1 MDSTTYWK
9 NREAEQRKHDI
20 KDEQEYRKRIEE
32 IYQNM
37 IDEIEKEINGFYGKY
52 ARKEGITMAEAKK
65 RVAKLDIEA
74 YGRKAAKYVK
84 EKNFSK
90 QANEE
95 MRLYNLTMKVNR
107 LELLK
112 AQIGLEMVA
121 GFDELQKYYE
131 EILTDRAISEFERQ
145 AGILGKTIQDNAK
158 AANAI
163 VNASFHNATFSDRI
177 WMYQDMIKNEL
188 NSLLQTGLIQGQHP
202 RKLATH
208 LRKRFGVSQSNA
220 ERLMI
225 TEMARVQTEAQ
236 KQSFERNGFEEYT
249 FLALGT
255 ACPICR
261 ALDGK
266 HFKVSKMMS
275 GTNAP
280 PMHPNCRCSVAAYED
295 SEDYEE
301 WLDFLSKDG
310 TTEEWNKLK
319 RKSSLKEDDDYQKRI
334 KQRRAAYRNRTQSR
348 SVSSNISDFSSMG
361 REELLDYAKK
371 NLKTDIGDLKGVN
384 IEFARDAIRVLS
396 EFECKMGGNTIK
408 GLKVRFGGLSKSAY
422 AKYDDA
428 TKTILLK
435 KSGSKEAFEKAQKE
449 ENARYRAKWKRD
461 KDYHATDTYTGT
473 IWHELGHAIDIESNQ
488 SLSKRLSSTPELD
501 ELSVKISNY
510 AGTTQGVRVS
520 KRSEAWAEN
529 FAAYM
534 DGGTNK
540 VKVPKEISDMIEN
553 YFKESIAKAS
563 GSGIIKARKESAYEG
578 IPRSWKKIEGSVDS
592 LRAVNPKYSS
602 GNEAYT
608 KNCTNCISAY
618 EMRKRGYNVTAR
630 PATKNHYLSKHPE
643 EAWIGADVQKT
654 TGTGLEDI
662 MNASESW
669 PDGARAEIAVTW
681 RGGNRGHVFV
691 AEKVNGGIRFY
702 DVQSGERV
710 SSKQFS
716 FVEENKTTFWRI
728 DNLEPSDRG
737 ITACEEGD

>member
-1 MDSTTYWK
+1 MDSQTYWR
-9 NREAEQRKHDI
+9 NRETEQRKHDI
-20 KDEQEYRKRIEE
+20 KDEQEYRKHIEE

-65 RVAKLDIEA
+65 RAAKLDIEA

-121 GFDELQKYYE
+121 GFDELQKYYDE
-131 EILTDRAISEFERQ
+131 KLTDRTIAEFERQ

-177 WMYQDMIKNEL
+177 WMYQDMLKNEL
-188 NSLLQTGLIQGQHP
+188 SSLLQTGLIQGQNP
-202 RKLATH
+202 RRLATH
-208 LRKRFGVSQSNA
+208 LRKRFDVSQSNA

-225 TEMARVQTEAQ
+225 TELARVQTEAQ

-280 PMHPNCRCSVAAYED
+280 PVHPRCRCSVAAYED
-295 SEDYEE
+295 SEDYEN
-301 WLDFLSKDG
+301 WLDFLSKG
-310 TTEEWNKLK
+310 GSTEEWNKLK

-334 KQRRAAYRNRTQSR
+334 KQRRAAYKNRAQNR
-348 SVSSNISDFSSMG
+348 SVPSSIPDFSSMG

-384 IEFARDAIRVLS
+384 IDFARDAIRVLS
-396 EFECKMGGNTIK
+396 EFEQKLGGNTIP
-408 GLKVRFGGLSKSAY
+408 GLNIKFGGLSKNVF
-422 AKYDDA
+422 AKYDD
-428 TKTILLK
+428 KTNTLMLK
-435 KSGSKEAFEKAQKE
+435 KTGSKEIFEKTQKE
-449 ENARYRAKWKRD
+449 ANIRFRHKWNTDRD
-461 KDYHATDTYTGT
+461 YYSTETYSGT
-473 IWHELGHAIDIESNQ
+473 IWHELGHAVDIHTGQ
-488 SLSKRLSSTPELD
+488 QLSRRLSSTAELD
-501 ELSVKISNY
+501 ELSVKVSGY
-510 AGTTQGVRVS
+510 AGTTGGVRVS

-534 DGGTNK
+534 DRGANK
-540 VKVPKEISDMIEN
+540 GKVPKEISDMIEN
-553 YFKESIAKAS
+553 YFKESVAKAS
-563 GSGIIKARKESAYEG
+563 GSGIIKGKGSTLKMDLQFFAEKDIKNQQSGSLKRAIRKYQARIEEHEA
-578 IPRSWKKIEGSVDS
+578 KIK
-592 LRAVNPKYSS
+592 NPKEIYPEWDTYDPRYQE
-602 GNEAYT
+602 GL
-608 KNCTNCISAY
+608 
-618 EMRKRGYNVTAR
+618 KRHWN
-630 PATKNHYLSKHPE
+630 K
-643 EAWIGADVQKT
+643 
-654 TGTGLEDI
+654 
-662 MNASESW
+662 
-669 PDGARAEIAVTW
+669 EIRNFKQSIQDRVDELKE
-681 RGGNRGHVFV
+681 RGD
-691 AEKVNGGIRFY
+691 Y
-702 DVQSGERV
+702 DE
-710 SSKQFS
+710 
-716 FVEENKTTFWRI
+716 
-728 DNLEPSDRG
+728 
-737 ITACEEGD
+737 

>member
-1 MDSTTYWK
+1 MDSTTYWR
-9 NREAEQRKHDI
+9 NREMEQRKHNI
-20 KDEQEYRKRIEE
+20 RDEAEYQKHIRE

-52 ARKEGITMAEAKK
+52 AKKEGITIAEARK
-65 RVAKLDIEA
+65 RAAKADIEA
-74 YGRKAAKYVK
+74 LGRKAAKYVK

-90 QANEE
+90 QANAE

-131 EILTDRAISEFERQ
+131 EILTERTISEFERQ

-177 WMYQDMIKNEL
+177 WMYQDMLKNEL

-202 RKLATH
+202 RKLAAH

-220 ERLMI
+220 ERLLI

-301 WLDFLSKDG
+301 WLDFLSKGG

-319 RKSSLKEDDDYQKRI
+319 RKSSLKEEDDYQKRI

-396 EFECKMGGNTIK
+396 EFERKMGGNTIK

-563 GSGIIKARKESAYEG
+563 GSGIIKGKGSTLKMDLQFFAEKDIKNQQSGSLKREIRKYQERIEEHEA
-578 IPRSWKKIEGSVDS
+578 KIK
-592 LRAVNPKYSS
+592 NPKEIYPEWDTYDPRYQE
-602 GNEAYT
+602 GL
-608 KNCTNCISAY
+608 
-618 EMRKRGYNVTAR
+618 KRHWN
-630 PATKNHYLSKHPE
+630 K
-643 EAWIGADVQKT
+643 
-654 TGTGLEDI
+654 
-662 MNASESW
+662 
-669 PDGARAEIAVTW
+669 EIRNFKQSIQDRVDELKE
-681 RGGNRGHVFV
+681 RGD
-691 AEKVNGGIRFY
+691 Y
-702 DVQSGERV
+702 DE
-710 SSKQFS
+710 
-716 FVEENKTTFWRI
+716 
-728 DNLEPSDRG
+728 
-737 ITACEEGD
+737 

>member
-1 MDSTTYWK
+1 MDSQTYWR
-9 NREAEQRKHDI
+9 NRETEQRKHDI
-20 KDEQEYRKRIEE
+20 KDEQEYQKRIEE

-65 RVAKLDIEA
+65 RAAKLDIEA

-121 GFDELQKYYE
+121 GFDELQKYYDE
-131 EILTDRAISEFERQ
+131 KLTDRTIAEFERQ

-163 VNASFHNATFSDRI
+163 VNASFHNATYSDRI
-177 WMYQDMIKNEL
+177 WMYQNMLKNEL
-188 NSLLQTGLIQGQHP
+188 SSLLQTGLIQGQHP

-220 ERLMI
+220 ERLLI

-301 WLDFLSKDG
+301 WLDFLSKGG

-396 EFECKMGGNTIK
+396 EFERKMGGNTIK
-408 GLKVRFGGLSKSAY
+408 GLKVRFGWLSKSAY

-520 KRSEAWAEN
+520 KRSEA
-529 FAAYM
+529 
-534 DGGTNK
+534 
-540 VKVPKEISDMIEN
+540 
-553 YFKESIAKAS
+553 
-563 GSGIIKARKESAYEG
+563 
-578 IPRSWKKIEGSVDS
+578 
-592 LRAVNPKYSS
+592 
-602 GNEAYT
+602 
-608 KNCTNCISAY
+608 
-618 EMRKRGYNVTAR
+618 
-630 PATKNHYLSKHPE
+630 
-643 EAWIGADVQKT
+643 
-654 TGTGLEDI
+654 
-662 MNASESW
+662 
-669 PDGARAEIAVTW
+669 
-681 RGGNRGHVFV
+681 
-691 AEKVNGGIRFY
+691 
-702 DVQSGERV
+702 
-710 SSKQFS
+710 
-716 FVEENKTTFWRI
+716 
-728 DNLEPSDRG
+728 
-737 ITACEEGD
+737 

>member
-65 RVAKLDIEA
+65 RAAKLDIEA

-90 QANEE
+90 QANAE

-112 AQIGLEMVA
+112 AQIGLEMVS
-121 GFDELQKYYE
+121 GFDELQKYYDE
-131 EILTDRAISEFERQ
+131 KLTDRTIAELERQ

-177 WMYQDMIKNEL
+177 WMYQDMLKNEL

-220 ERLMI
+220 ERLLI

-301 WLDFLSKDG
+301 WLDFLSKGG

-396 EFECKMGGNTIK
+396 EFERKMGGNTIK

-563 GSGIIKARKESAYEG
+563 GSGIIKGKGSTLKMDLQFFAEKDIKNQQSGSLKRAIRKYQARIEEHEA
-578 IPRSWKKIEGSVDS
+578 KIK
-592 LRAVNPKYSS
+592 NPKEIYPEWDTYDPRYQE
-602 GNEAYT
+602 GL
-608 KNCTNCISAY
+608 
-618 EMRKRGYNVTAR
+618 KRHWN
-630 PATKNHYLSKHPE
+630 K
-643 EAWIGADVQKT
+643 
-654 TGTGLEDI
+654 
-662 MNASESW
+662 
-669 PDGARAEIAVTW
+669 EIRNFKQSIQDRVDELKE
-681 RGGNRGHVFV
+681 RGD
-691 AEKVNGGIRFY
+691 Y
-702 DVQSGERV
+702 DE
-710 SSKQFS
+710 
-716 FVEENKTTFWRI
+716 
-728 DNLEPSDRG
+728 
-737 ITACEEGD
+737 

>member
-1 MDSTTYWK
+1 MDSQTYWR
-9 NREAEQRKHDI
+9 NRETEQRKHDI
-20 KDEQEYRKRIEE
+20 KDEQEYRKHIEE

-65 RVAKLDIEA
+65 RAAKLDIEA

-90 QANEE
+90 QANDE

-121 GFDELQKYYE
+121 GFDELQKYYDE
-131 EILTDRAISEFERQ
+131 KLTDRTIAEFERQ

-177 WMYQDMIKNEL
+177 WMYQDMLKNEL
-188 NSLLQTGLIQGQHP
+188 SSLLQTGLIQGQNP

-208 LRKRFGVSQSNA
+208 LRKRFGVSQNNA

-301 WLDFLSKDG
+301 WLDFLSKGG

-319 RKSSLKEDDDYQKRI
+319 RKSSLKEEDDYQKRI

-396 EFECKMGGNTIK
+396 EFERKMGGNTIK

-563 GSGIIKARKESAYEG
+563 GSGIIKGKGSTLKMDLQFFAEKDIKNQQSGSLKRAIRKYQARIEEHEA
-578 IPRSWKKIEGSVDS
+578 KIK
-592 LRAVNPKYSS
+592 NPKEIYPEWDTYDPRYQE
-602 GNEAYT
+602 GL
-608 KNCTNCISAY
+608 
-618 EMRKRGYNVTAR
+618 KRHWN
-630 PATKNHYLSKHPE
+630 K
-643 EAWIGADVQKT
+643 
-654 TGTGLEDI
+654 
-662 MNASESW
+662 
-669 PDGARAEIAVTW
+669 EIRNFKQSIQDRVDELKE
-681 RGGNRGHVFV
+681 RGD
-691 AEKVNGGIRFY
+691 Y
-702 DVQSGERV
+702 DE
-710 SSKQFS
+710 
-716 FVEENKTTFWRI
+716 
-728 DNLEPSDRG
+728 
-737 ITACEEGD
+737 

>member
-1 MDSTTYWK
+1 MDSQMYWR
-9 NREAEQRKHDI
+9 NRETEQRKHDI
-20 KDEQEYRKRIEE
+20 RDEREYQRRIEE

-37 IDEIEKEINGFYGKY
+37 INEIEKEINGFYGKY

-65 RVAKLDIEA
+65 RAAKLDIEA

-84 EKNFSK
+84 EKNFSE
-90 QANEE
+90 QANAE

-121 GFDELQKYYE
+121 GFDELQKYYDE
-131 EILTDRAISEFERQ
+131 KLTDRTIAEFERQ

-177 WMYQDMIKNEL
+177 WMYQDMLKNEL

-202 RKLATH
+202 RKLAAY

-220 ERLMI
+220 ERLLI

-295 SEDYEE
+295 SEDYED
-301 WLDFLSKDG
+301 WLDFLSKGG

-396 EFECKMGGNTIK
+396 EFERKMGGNTIK

-553 YFKESIAKAS
+553 YFKESVAKAS
-563 GSGIIKARKESAYEG
+563 GSGIIKGKGSTLKMDLQFFAEKDIKNQQSGSLKRAIRKYQARIEEHEA
-578 IPRSWKKIEGSVDS
+578 KIK
-592 LRAVNPKYSS
+592 NPKEIYPEWDTYDPRYQE
-602 GNEAYT
+602 GL
-608 KNCTNCISAY
+608 
-618 EMRKRGYNVTAR
+618 KRHWN
-630 PATKNHYLSKHPE
+630 K
-643 EAWIGADVQKT
+643 
-654 TGTGLEDI
+654 
-662 MNASESW
+662 
-669 PDGARAEIAVTW
+669 EIRNFKQSIQDRVDELKE
-681 RGGNRGHVFV
+681 RGD
-691 AEKVNGGIRFY
+691 Y
-702 DVQSGERV
+702 DE
-710 SSKQFS
+710 
-716 FVEENKTTFWRI
+716 
-728 DNLEPSDRG
+728 
-737 ITACEEGD
+737 

>member
-1 MDSTTYWK
+1 MELSHVHIGLSTLSVYRDLLDQPVIVALSKLSRALETGDGLTAAQCYSQLFYEMQRSGSPSLGHWLY
-9 NREAEQRKHDI
+9 EALRWSQGPYPTAMAKGDCPEHL
-20 KDEQEYRKRIEE
+20 EY
-32 IYQNM
+32 
-37 IDEIEKEINGFYGKY
+37 
-52 ARKEGITMAEAKK
+52 A
-65 RVAKLDIEA
+65 AKLDIEA

-121 GFDELQKYYE
+121 GFDELQKYYDE
-131 EILTDRAISEFERQ
+131 KLTDRTIAEFERQ

-177 WMYQDMIKNEL
+177 WMYQDMLKNEL

-202 RKLATH
+202 RKLAAH

-220 ERLMI
+220 ERLLI

-295 SEDYEE
+295 SEDYED
-301 WLDFLSKDG
+301 WLDFLSKGG

-319 RKSSLKEDDDYQKRI
+319 RKSSLKEDDDCQKRI

-396 EFECKMGGNTIK
+396 EFERKMGGNTIK

-435 KSGSKEAFEKAQKE
+435 KSGSKEAFEKVQKE

-553 YFKESIAKAS
+553 YFKESVAKAS
-563 GSGIIKARKESAYEG
+563 GSGIIKGKGSTLKMDLQFFAEKDIKNQQSGSLKRAIRKYQARIEEHEA
-578 IPRSWKKIEGSVDS
+578 KIK
-592 LRAVNPKYSS
+592 NPKEIYPEWDTYDPRYQE
-602 GNEAYT
+602 GL
-608 KNCTNCISAY
+608 
-618 EMRKRGYNVTAR
+618 KRHWN
-630 PATKNHYLSKHPE
+630 K
-643 EAWIGADVQKT
+643 
-654 TGTGLEDI
+654 
-662 MNASESW
+662 
-669 PDGARAEIAVTW
+669 EIRNFKQSIQDRVDELKE
-681 RGGNRGHVFV
+681 RGD
-691 AEKVNGGIRFY
+691 Y
-702 DVQSGERV
+702 DE
-710 SSKQFS
+710 
-716 FVEENKTTFWRI
+716 
-728 DNLEPSDRG
+728 
-737 ITACEEGD
+737 

>member
-1 MDSTTYWK
+1 MDSQTYWR
-9 NREAEQRKHDI
+9 NRETEQRKHDI
-20 KDEQEYRKRIEE
+20 RDEAEYQKHIRE

-52 ARKEGITMAEAKK
+52 AKKEGITLAEAKK
-65 RVAKLDIEA
+65 RAAKADIEA
-74 YGRKAAKYVK
+74 LGRKAAKYVK

-121 GFDELQKYYE
+121 GFDELQKYYDE
-131 EILTDRAISEFERQ
+131 KLTDRTIAEFERQ

-158 AANAI
+158 AANVI
-163 VNASFHNATFSDRI
+163 VNASFHNATYSDRI
-177 WMYQDMIKNEL
+177 WMYQNMLKNEL
-188 NSLLQTGLIQGQHP
+188 SSLLQTGLIQGQHP

-220 ERLMI
+220 ERLLI

-301 WLDFLSKDG
+301 WLDFLSKGG

-396 EFECKMGGNTIK
+396 EFERKMGGNTIK

-563 GSGIIKARKESAYEG
+563 GSGIIKGKGSTLKMDLQFFAEKDIKNQQSGSLKRAIRKYQARIEEHEA
-578 IPRSWKKIEGSVDS
+578 KIK
-592 LRAVNPKYSS
+592 NPKEIYPEWDTYDPRYQE
-602 GNEAYT
+602 GL
-608 KNCTNCISAY
+608 
-618 EMRKRGYNVTAR
+618 KRHWN
-630 PATKNHYLSKHPE
+630 K
-643 EAWIGADVQKT
+643 
-654 TGTGLEDI
+654 
-662 MNASESW
+662 
-669 PDGARAEIAVTW
+669 EIRNFKQSIQDRVDELKE
-681 RGGNRGHVFV
+681 RGD
-691 AEKVNGGIRFY
+691 Y
-702 DVQSGERV
+702 DE
-710 SSKQFS
+710 
-716 FVEENKTTFWRI
+716 
-728 DNLEPSDRG
+728 
-737 ITACEEGD
+737 

>member
-1 MDSTTYWK
+1 
-9 NREAEQRKHDI
+9 
-20 KDEQEYRKRIEE
+20 
-32 IYQNM
+32 
-37 IDEIEKEINGFYGKY
+37 
-52 ARKEGITMAEAKK
+52 
-65 RVAKLDIEA
+65 
-74 YGRKAAKYVK
+74 
-84 EKNFSK
+84 
-90 QANEE
+90 
-95 MRLYNLTMKVNR
+95 
-107 LELLK
+107 
-112 AQIGLEMVA
+112 MVA
-121 GFDELQKYYE
+121 GFDELQKYYDE
-131 EILTDRAISEFERQ
+131 KLTDRTIAEFERQ

-158 AANAI
+158 AAKAI

-177 WMYQDMIKNEL
+177 WMYQDILKNEL
-188 NSLLQTGLIQGQHP
+188 NSLLQTGLIQGQNP

-220 ERLMI
+220 ERLLI

-255 ACPICR
+255 ACSICR

-295 SEDYEE
+295 SEDYED
-301 WLDFLSKDG
+301 WLDFLSKGG

-348 SVSSNISDFSSMG
+348 SVSSNIPDFSSMG

-396 EFECKMGGNTIK
+396 EFERKMGGNTIK

-435 KSGSKEAFEKAQKE
+435 RSGSKEAFEKAQKE

-553 YFKESIAKAS
+553 YFKESVAKAS
-563 GSGIIKARKESAYEG
+563 GSGIIKGKGSTLKMDLQFFAEKDIKNQQSGSLKRAIRKYQARIEEHEA
-578 IPRSWKKIEGSVDS
+578 KIK
-592 LRAVNPKYSS
+592 NPKEIYPEWDTYDPRYQE
-602 GNEAYT
+602 GL
-608 KNCTNCISAY
+608 
-618 EMRKRGYNVTAR
+618 KRHWN
-630 PATKNHYLSKHPE
+630 K
-643 EAWIGADVQKT
+643 
-654 TGTGLEDI
+654 
-662 MNASESW
+662 
-669 PDGARAEIAVTW
+669 EIRNFKQSIQDRVDELKE
-681 RGGNRGHVFV
+681 RGD
-691 AEKVNGGIRFY
+691 Y
-702 DVQSGERV
+702 DE
-710 SSKQFS
+710 
-716 FVEENKTTFWRI
+716 
-728 DNLEPSDRG
+728 
-737 ITACEEGD
+737 

>member
-1 MDSTTYWK
+1 MDSQMYWR
-9 NREAEQRKHDI
+9 NRETEQRKHDI
-20 KDEQEYRKRIEE
+20 RDEREYQRRIEE

-37 IDEIEKEINGFYGKY
+37 INEIEKEINGFYGKY

-65 RVAKLDIEA
+65 RAAKLDIET

-84 EKNFSK
+84 EKNFSE
-90 QANEE
+90 QANAE

-121 GFDELQKYYE
+121 GFDELQKYYDE
-131 EILTDRAISEFERQ
+131 KLTDRTIAEFERQ

-177 WMYQDMIKNEL
+177 WMYQDMLKNEL
-188 NSLLQTGLIQGQHP
+188 NSLLQTGLIQGHHP
-202 RKLATH
+202 RKLAAH

-220 ERLMI
+220 ERLLI

-266 HFKVSKMMS
+266 HFRVSKMMS

-295 SEDYEE
+295 SEDYED
-301 WLDFLSKDG
+301 WLDFLSKGG

-396 EFECKMGGNTIK
+396 EFERKMGGNTIK

-553 YFKESIAKAS
+553 YFKESVAKAS
-563 GSGIIKARKESAYEG
+563 GSGIIKGKGSTLKMDLQFFAEKDIKNQQSGSLKRAIRKYQARIEEHEA
-578 IPRSWKKIEGSVDS
+578 KIK
-592 LRAVNPKYSS
+592 NPKEIYPEWDTYDPRYQE
-602 GNEAYT
+602 GL
-608 KNCTNCISAY
+608 
-618 EMRKRGYNVTAR
+618 KRHWN
-630 PATKNHYLSKHPE
+630 K
-643 EAWIGADVQKT
+643 
-654 TGTGLEDI
+654 
-662 MNASESW
+662 
-669 PDGARAEIAVTW
+669 EIRNFKQSIQDRVDELKE
-681 RGGNRGHVFV
+681 RGD
-691 AEKVNGGIRFY
+691 Y
-702 DVQSGERV
+702 DE
-710 SSKQFS
+710 
-716 FVEENKTTFWRI
+716 
-728 DNLEPSDRG
+728 
-737 ITACEEGD
+737 